1 MKIASQSVYVA
12 LRPTCFEHADL
23 LGSILVRCNG
33 ENCLFLVA
41 YKLNYICVVVH
52 GITFVCF
59 FDNALF
65 SLHCCGLKCNIPL
78 SVC

>member
-33 ENCLFLVA
+33 ENGLFLV
-41 YKLNYICVVVH
+41 
-52 GITFVCF
+52 
-59 FDNALF
+59 
-65 SLHCCGLKCNIPL
+65 
-78 SVC
+78 